1 MTPWAFGNEW
11 NDSKVNQ
18 MNVPTLPVYHSRK
31 NEATEIHFEESILCS
46 KPYAPLGVGRTTMKS
61 MRTVPGHLLVRS
73 LICLHRSLI
82 RLFRSLIRLL
92 RTASFARALRSA
104 HSLAPLFTHPRA
116 HKRDV
121 FVDEMNASISCPFNQ
136 QWSGSRWV

>member
-1 MTPWAFGNEW
+1 MTPWALGNEW

-46 KPYAPLGVGRTTMKS
+46 MPYAPLGVGRTIMKS
-61 MRTVPGHLLVRS
+61 MRTVLGHSLVRS

-92 RTASFARALRSA
+92 RTACFARALRHAQSFDSLA
-104 HSLAPLFTHPRA
+104 HSPVPKLVGQWNICVLF
-116 HKRDV
+116 
-121 FVDEMNASISCPFNQ
+121 S
-136 QWSGSRWV
+136 WSSES